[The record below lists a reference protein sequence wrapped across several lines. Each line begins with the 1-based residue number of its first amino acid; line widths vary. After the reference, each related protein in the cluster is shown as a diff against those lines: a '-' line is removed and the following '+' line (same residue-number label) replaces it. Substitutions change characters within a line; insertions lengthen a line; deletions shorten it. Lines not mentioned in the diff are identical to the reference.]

1 MKNVS
6 KLLSILLCLAMVIGL
21 FTMAVSA
28 AEPPVYTADFA
39 TIGKKTSYGT
49 YDSTDGWNV
58 ANAQVQTHDD
68 STYANI
74 EAGKYAAIINGKTTT
89 VGSITSP
96 SLAGGVA
103 SISFKYANFFN
114 ESNGVS
120 VQITISGGTQDV
132 TKTLTVANSSV
143 TKGNAYEYTWNLS
156 TDEMAKVNK
165 NACTVTITNLSPSN
179 SNSNKD
185 RVAIWNLTVTAAEA
199 VAATGVTGVTVN
211 ETASVQAGLSTTLT
225 ATVAPDNA
233 TNKKVTW
240 SSSDETVA
248 TVSGG
253 KVTGVKAGTATI
265 TVTTEDGSFTDT
277 CAVTVTAAPTIAA
290 TPTAGN
296 AYKFGLA
303 QKTLNK
309 YLWFSGE
316 MDGNFLGTTENFAEA
331 VDVIP
336 VAVEGGWHIS
346 FVKDN
351 ETKYIEIYEYQAGSL
366 AVHIA
371 DTPSTVHTW
380 DATAKTFFAAL
391 ADKTRFFGTYN
402 SFDTISSSDTFRIT
416 GSNASAADVSQFIAH
431 LYTTP
436 VTGVTLDKTSQAL
449 VVGGTV
455 ELVATVAPDS
465 ATNKAV
471 TWTSSDSTVAEVS
484 AAGKVTAKKAGTAT
498 ITVTTEDGGK
508 SATCAITVSAAAVPA
523 TSVTLDKTTASL
535 AVGADVTLAA
545 TVAPAGSTDTV
556 AWTTSNAAVATVA
569 NGKITA
575 VAPGTATITAT
586 AGSKSA
592 TCTVTVT
599 AAVSKVEL
607 NKETASVVVE
617 SELDLSAT
625 VTANPDAADYKK
637 VTWTTSD
644 ATIATVENGK
654 VKALKTG
661 TVTITATSVTD
672 TTKKATC
679 TVTVV
684 SKPAANAGGLI
695 TSIEQ
700 LKTGTYVLVAGNGF
714 APATLDGT
722 WLTAA
727 EPTVSGTQ
735 IADTK
740 NATWTLTVKDGKVSI
755 KDSTGKYIAPK
766 GGNNNGIK
774 EGEYWWTVECVD
786 GKFSFLGNGED
797 TVRLAC
803 NTESENKFRAY
814 KNTTATG
821 DYAEKYPSTFS
832 VYAVGDTASSTGD
845 AFEPM
850 VIVLALAAVSAL
862 AVLALNKKKFSF

>member
-1 MKNVS
+1 MKKVS
-6 KLLSILLCLAMVIGL
+6 KLLSVLLCLAMVVGI
-21 FTMAVSA
+21 FAMTVSA
-28 AEPPVYTADFA
+28 ATA
-39 TIGKKTSYGT
+39 TISAAEFNLPTSAAPNPATTVKGEVTFTVAKNNGNNYPVLNGQQIRFYGKTSLTISIAGGYKIDSIVIASTSYQISDQNAVFTNATATGLGSATVTLTPQTGT
-49 YDSTDGWNV
+49 
-58 ANAQVQTHDD
+58 DD
-68 STYANI
+68 VVITNPNSSGNFRVETVTVTYSA
-74 EAGKYAAIINGKTTT
+74 AGPA
-89 VGSITSP
+89 VDVESVSITPATAQIAVGETTS
-96 SLAGGVA
+96 
-103 SISFKYANFFN
+103 
-114 ESNGVS
+114 VS
-120 VQITISGGTQDV
+120 
-132 TKTLTVANSSV
+132 
-143 TKGNAYEYTWNLS
+143 
-156 TDEMAKVNK
+156 
-165 NACTVTITNLSPSN
+165 
-179 SNSNKD
+179 
-185 RVAIWNLTVTAAEA
+185 
-199 VAATGVTGVTVN
+199 
-211 ETASVQAGLSTTLT
+211 
-225 ATVAPDNA
+225 ATVAPADA
-233 TNKKVTW
+233 SNKNVTW
-240 SSSDETVA
+240 NSSDPSVA
-248 TVSGG
+248 TVENG
-253 KVTGVKAGTATI
+253 TIFALKAGTTNITATSNNSKVGTCVLTVSPASTLAYKVDTDATFADGDQIVLVEETNGLIATTDISQTSSGRRYKTTPAVISNGAVAVI
-265 TVTTEDGSFTDT
+265 TKAAVFTLESSTDSSFKLKIGDKYVYWAEDKNTLLEGIPGTDADAKFFNW
-277 CAVTVTAAPTIAA
+277 AVTSNGIVSTEKDTVADEYRAIAWNDS
-290 TPTAGN
+290 G
-296 AYKFGLA
+296 Y
-303 QKTLNK
+303 
-309 YLWFSGE
+309 FSGYKE
-316 MDGNFLGTTENFAEA
+316 STLSATYMAPGVLYR
-331 VDVIP
+331 IP
-336 VAVEGGWHIS
+336 
-346 FVKDN
+346 
-351 ETKYIEIYEYQAGSL
+351 QA
-366 AVHIA
+366 
-371 DTPSTVHTW
+371 
-380 DATAKTFFAAL
+380 
-391 ADKTRFFGTYN
+391 
-402 SFDTISSSDTFRIT
+402 
-416 GSNASAADVSQFIAH
+416 
-431 LYTTP
+431 
-436 VTGVTLDKTSQAL
+436 VTGVTLDKTSQNL
-449 VVGGTV
+449 TVGGTV
-455 ELVATVAPDS
+455 ELVATVAPDN

-471 TWTSSDSTVAEVS
+471 TWTSNDPTVAEVS

-498 ITVTTEDGGK
+498 ITVTTADGSK
-508 SATCAITVSAAAVPA
+508 TATCAITVSAAAVPA

-569 NGKITA
+569 NGKIAA